1 MLFQGGLVHRP
12 LHRDVD
18 LYVEVPRAAQGAA
31 PSGRL
36 AREVVVGVARVDR
49 EPRGVDDGII
59 DVHKP
64 RGRLL
69 AQLAPA
75 AAMGGGAF
83 LGHGARG
90 GGYRRGVGYR
100 WRLPAGL
107 RFRLGPRIARGGRSL
122 G

>member
-31 PSGRL
+31 PGGRL

-49 EPRGVDDGII
+49 EPHGVDDGII

-64 RGRLL
+64 RRRLL

-75 AAMGGGAF
+75 AALGGGAV
-83 LGHGARG
+83 LGHGARR

-107 RFRLGPRIARGGRSL
+107 RFRLGPCIARGGCGL